1 MTTPGWTTPGQ
12 TTPGQSTTGVAPG
25 SARPESDTTGWVP
38 VCRLADVPRADG
50 VAALLDGDVQVAIF
64 RTDDDTLHGLSN
76 VDPFSGAAVL
86 SRGIVGEHE
95 GVPVVASPVY
105 KQRFDLRTGVCLDD
119 LSVRV
124 PTHPVR
130 LVDGVVHVAAP

>member
-1 MTTPGWTTPGQ
+1 MTTTGQ
-12 TTPGQSTTGVAPG
+12 PTTGQP
-25 SARPESDTTGWVP
+25 TTGDRAYDVPGPDPSGAGWVA
-38 VCRLADVPRADG
+38 VCRIADVPRADG

-64 RTDDDTLHGLSN
+64 RTDDDSLHGLSN
-76 VDPFSGAAVL
+76 LDPFSGAAVL
-86 SRGIVGEHE
+86 SRGIVGEHA

-119 LSVRV
+119 TSVRV

-130 LVDGVVHVAAP
+130 VVDGVVQVAAP

>member
-1 MTTPGWTTPGQ
+1 MTTTGQPMTGGPARGAVEPDPPG
-12 TTPGQSTTGVAPG
+12 A
-25 SARPESDTTGWVP
+25 GWVA

-64 RTDDDTLHGLSN
+64 RTDDDTLYGLSN

-119 LSVRV
+119 TSVRV

-130 LVDGVVHVAAP
+130 VVDDVVHVAAP